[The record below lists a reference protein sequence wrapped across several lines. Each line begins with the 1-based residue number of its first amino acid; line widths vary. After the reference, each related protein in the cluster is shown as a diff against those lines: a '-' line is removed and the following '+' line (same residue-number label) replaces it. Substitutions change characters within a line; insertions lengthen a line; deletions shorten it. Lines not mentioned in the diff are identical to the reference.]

1 MPLYNQAT
9 TLNSG
14 RGNFAPSVSYYAGI
28 KAPDQPAIHLP
39 KANAV
44 FNIDLNSIGHAMA
57 QMSRD
62 QASVEETKFKLE
74 YAQKEKAEA
83 AAKKQLEIDTSN
95 ALAQE
100 ISNVTAQLDQHI
112 INPLTASRMQR
123 EIKDRYRAMGVL
135 NASTISSI
143 ANAEDGGAGT
153 FLQNRREQYGKF
165 EMDQNNKEL
174 EQIWKDVPSSRN
186 MSNAEALNLNYTI
199 KQAGIRAA
207 AAIANNNN
215 NSGTQ
220 ELSNLSNM
228 TLARDGFD
236 AAVYQAATTMSN
248 AVVTSPSMSPNQI
261 LQNAYE
267 NTFQFFKGNGASD
280 EVALAAAN
288 RAMTYSKPYTDLI
301 QNGTKAEKEY
311 WQNLA
316 ESGKYMQQI
325 LLRQRFP
332 MQALAMEHPN
342 ANFSRYGVEYDKGL
356 DGRQGSVIFPA
367 PTTATTAAYHQVGN
381 GFVSL
386 QTPYGVTLP
395 NGQTLPL
402 NEQTAE
408 IVANPQGYL
417 MSIASRA
424 MPVGSYIGRP
434 VVAGLTATA
443 AYNPNMNLSGA
454 ELQGRSREDVNKAV
468 ANSNAFYNSVNS
480 ATGSNNITKQGEYD
494 GINWRRVI
502 SSYNTKEGME
512 IWNNNSDVWNKVY
525 EDHGRFVQD
534 SRYLYNFLRIAPDG
548 SLMMTPTKGLLN
560 TVADIAEGEDFKEHI
575 RAINNAT
582 QGFDP
587 KARASLSRVLVNKRG
602 QGVLDADPT
611 TETFIT
617 DESTLKEIAG
627 DKVIEGFKYVS
638 NEVVNQGIVPFEK
651 EAVKWLEE
659 NVATPA
665 IKWAEEKGY
674 SLANTYSNWLEQNSV
689 TDNLVSR
696 TQFAKE
702 FMANCIR
709 DLRNEFE
716 NKIAEKTEEMN
727 ISQAREDVNALI
739 NRVEDVVSTV
749 EPVVE
754 PTLSHDNRP
763 VIWNKDGRYSTEKNI
778 VTEIDGV
785 SYILPTIINGEEKTK
800 DEAVKHF
807 LETGEHFGG
816 YESDAKALKAEK
828 EMHDKTEAAYDKKL
842 SFQQSSFSNQIVE
855 NYRNIPK
862 ATQNTVEED
871 VKNLTNE
878 EKTLLGEVGKALKK
892 QFTEVENAMRAGY
905 TGNPEDISKFVKDYN
920 DFGERYGYVAQTLWL
935 AKQAVPF
942 LGGSMLQVAEGSAGN
957 VGEWI
962 YALLQIPGVTL
973 DTFDKRIQKKLEKIV
988 RERHDK
994 YKFRYPF
1001 KSDNINMLLNVG
1013 PYSEPLDLN
1022 E

>member
-1 MPLYNQAT
+1 MPLNKQVT

-28 KAPDQPAIHLP
+28 KAPDQPAMHLP

-44 FNIDLNSIGHAMA
+44 FNIDLNSIGLAMA

-74 YAQKEKAEA
+74 YAKKEKAEA

-100 ISNVTAQLDQHI
+100 ISNVTAQLDQRL

-123 EIKDRYRAMGVL
+123 EIKDRYRAMGIL
-135 NASTISSI
+135 DASTIAST
-143 ANAEDGGAGT
+143 ANAEDGGAST

-165 EMDQNNKEL
+165 EMEQNNKEL

-186 MSNAEALNLNYTI
+186 MSNAEALNLSYNI
-199 KQAGIRAA
+199 KQAGIKAA

-220 ELSNLSNM
+220 ELSGLSSM
-228 TLARDGFD
+228 SLARDGFD
-236 AAVYQAATTMSN
+236 AALYQAATTMSN
-248 AVVTSPSMSPNQI
+248 AVITNTSMSPNQI

-301 QNGTKAEKEY
+301 QNGTKEEKEY

-325 LLRQRFP
+325 LLRQKFP

-342 ANFSRYGVEYDKGL
+342 ANFSRYGVEYDIGL

-367 PTTATTAAYHQVGN
+367 PTVATASAYHKTGN
-381 GFVSL
+381 AFVSL

-402 NEQTAE
+402 NEQTADV
-408 IVANPQGYL
+408 IVNPQGYL

-424 MPVGSYIGRP
+424 IPVGSYIGRP
-434 VVAGLTATA
+434 IATGLTQTA

-454 ELQGRSREDVNKAV
+454 ELQGRSREDINKAV

-480 ATGSNNITKQGEYD
+480 ATGSNNLKRQGDYD
-494 GINWRRVI
+494 GINYQRVI
-502 SSYNTKEGME
+502 NSFNTKKGME
-512 IWNNNSDVWNKVY
+512 IWNNSPETWNQIY
-525 EDHGRFVQD
+525 EDYGRFIQD
-534 SRYLYNFLRIAPDG
+534 SKYLYNFLRIAPDG
-548 SLMMTPTKGLLN
+548 SLTMLPTKGLLN
-560 TVADIAEGEDFKEHI
+560 TVASITEGEDFKERI
-575 RAINNAT
+575 RTINAST
-582 QGFDP
+582 QGYDP
-587 KARASLSRVLVNKRG
+587 ETRASLSRALVNKRG
-602 QGVLDADPT
+602 QGVLDADPE
-611 TETFIT
+611 TETFTST
-617 DESTLKEIAG
+617 DSTIKEIVG
-627 DKVIEGFKYVS
+627 DKAIEGWKWVS
-638 NEVVNQGIVPFEK
+638 NEVVNKRVVPIEK
-651 EAVKWLEE
+651 EAVNWLEK
-659 NVATPA
+659 NVAQPA

-674 SLANTYSNWLEQNSV
+674 NIANTYSNWLEENNAID
-689 TDNLVSR
+689 TLTNR
-696 TQFAKE
+696 AE
-702 FMANCIR
+702 FSKAFLANFIR
-709 DLRNEFE
+709 DMRKEYE
-716 NKIAEKTEEMN
+716 NKITEKTEEMN
-727 ISQAREDVNALI
+727 ISQARKDVDALI

-763 VIWNKDGRYSTEKNI
+763 IIFNKDGSYSTEKNI
-778 VTEIDGV
+778 VKEIDGV
-785 SYILPTIINGEEKTK
+785 SYILPTIINGEEKTE
-800 DEAVKHF
+800 DEAVQHF
-807 LETGEHFGG
+807 LKTGEHFGG

-828 EMHDKTEAAYDKKL
+828 EMHNKTEAAYDKQAY
-842 SFQQSSFSNQIVE
+842 FQQSSFSNQIVE
-855 NYRNIPK
+855 NYRNTPK
-862 ATQNTVEED
+862 VSQNIVEED
-871 VKNLTNE
+871 IKNLTNE

-892 QFTEVENAMRAGY
+892 QWTDLEDAMRAGY
-905 TGNPEDISKFVKDYN
+905 TGDPKDIDKFVKDYN
-920 DFGERYGYVAQTLWL
+920 EFGEKYGFIPQIAWL
-935 AKQAVPF
+935 AKQVLPY
-942 LGGSMLQVAEGSAGN
+942 LGGSIMQVGVGSADK

-962 YALLQIPGVTL
+962 YALLQIPGVKL
-973 DTFDKRIQKKLEKIV
+973 DTLDKRIQNKLEKIIK
-988 RERHDK
+988 ERQEK
-994 YKFRYPF
+994 YDTRYNTWRRF
-1001 KSDNINMLLNVG
+1001 FTKDL
-1013 PYSEPLDLN
+1013 YSGKVEPL
-1022 E
+1022 EFE

>member
-1 MPLYNQAT
+1 MPLYNNIT
-9 TLNSG
+9 SLNTG

-28 KAPDQPAIHLP
+28 KAPDKPAIHLP
-39 KANAV
+39 KANAS

-100 ISNVTAQLDQHI
+100 ISNVTAQLDQGI

-123 EIKDRYRAMGVL
+123 EIKDRYRAMGIL
-135 NASTISSI
+135 NASTIAST
-143 ANAEDGGAGT
+143 ANAEDGGAST

-186 MSNAEALNLNYTI
+186 MSNAEALNLSYNI

-207 AAIANNNN
+207 AAIVNNNN

-220 ELSNLSNM
+220 ELSSLSNM

-236 AAVYQAATTMSN
+236 AAIYQAATTMSN
-248 AVVTSPSMSPNQI
+248 AVITNPSMSPSQI

-288 RAMTYSKPYTDLI
+288 RAMTYSKPYTDMI
-301 QNGTKAEKEY
+301 QNGTKEEKEY
-311 WQNLA
+311 WKNRA
-316 ESGKYMQQI
+316 ETGKY
-325 LLRQRFP
+325 LRDIEFHRRFP
-332 MQALAMEHPN
+332 NQAFAAERPN
-342 ANFSRYGVEYDKGL
+342 VDFSAYVDYNPLNNR
-356 DGRQGSVIFPA
+356 VILPA
-367 PTTATTAAYHQVGN
+367 PTVATTAAYHQVGN

-395 NGQTLPL
+395 DGQTLPL

-408 IVANPQGYL
+408 IVVNPQGYL
-417 MSIASRA
+417 MSIASGK

-454 ELQGRSREDVNKAV
+454 ELQGKSREDINKAV

-494 GINWRRVI
+494 GINWKRVI
-502 SSYNTKEGME
+502 NSYDTKEGME

-534 SRYLYNFLRIAPDG
+534 SKYLYNFLRIAPDG

-575 RAINNAT
+575 RAINNTT

-587 KARASLSRVLVNKRG
+587 KTRASLSRALVNKRG

-617 DESTLKEIAG
+617 DKSTLKEVVG
-627 DKVIEGFKYVS
+627 DKTVEGFKLIS
-638 NEVVNQGIVPFEK
+638 NKVVNKRIVPLEE
-651 EAVKWLEE
+651 EAVKWLED

-674 SLANTYSNWLEQNSV
+674 SLANTYSNWLEQNST

-702 FMANCIR
+702 FMANYIR

-727 ISQAREDVNALI
+727 ISQAREDVDALI

-763 VIWNKDGRYSTEKNI
+763 VIFNEDGSYSTEKNI

-785 SYILPTIINGEEKTK
+785 SYILPTIINGEEKTE
-800 DEAVKHF
+800 DEAVQHF

-828 EMHDKTEAAYDKKL
+828 EMHDKTEQK

-855 NYRNIPK
+855 NYRNTPK
-862 ATQNTVEED
+862 VSQNTVEED

-935 AKQAVPF
+935 AKQAVPY
-942 LGGSMLQVAEGSAGN
+942 LGGSLMQVAEGSAEK

-973 DTFDKRIQKKLEKIV
+973 DTFDKRVQKKLEKIV
-988 RERHDK
+988 KENQEK
-994 YKFRYPF
+994 YRFRYPF
-1001 KSDNINMLLNVG
+1001 RSDTINMLLNVG
-1013 PYSEPLDLN
+1013 PYSEQLEYN